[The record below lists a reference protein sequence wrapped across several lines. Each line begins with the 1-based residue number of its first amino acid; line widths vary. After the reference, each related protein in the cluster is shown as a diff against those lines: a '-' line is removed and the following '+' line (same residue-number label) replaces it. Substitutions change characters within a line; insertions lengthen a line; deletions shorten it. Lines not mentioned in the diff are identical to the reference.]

1 MNIMQDWNADFVLDL
16 LLESAEIAHRIK
28 SDPHVAVKD
37 DRTPVSDAD
46 QGIENLLTEK
56 LGAENLLGE

>member
-1 MNIMQDWNADFVLDL
+1 MLEWDTDFVLDL

-37 DRTPVSDAD
+37 DRMAIA
-46 QGIENLLTEK
+46 GRFEMRLFK
-56 LGAENLLGE
+56 